1 MQLSFLGSI
10 LHSSEYISSYPSRG
24 RKVAVVG
31 AGCSAHDI
39 AQDLT
44 NKGSR
49 VVLIQRS
56 PTAVVSRETIS
67 RMLSGNFSVLALEI
81 FRSFEP
87 QYMLGRTSSRQRS
100 LTASTLLSLYLLYA
114 LSSLVIIKK
123 SILIGTLRTKERKKV
138 LVSFL
143 SETSGRICLGMV
155 ISFQDPRTASYTVS
169 LFDEVSVF
177 VHQPF
182 FFWFF

>member
-1 MQLSFLGSI
+1 LQLSFLGSI
-10 LHSSEYISSYPSRG
+10 LHSSEYISSCPSRG
-24 RKVAVVG
+24 RKVAIVG

-114 LSSLVIIKK
+114 LSSLVIVKK
-123 SILIGTLRTKERKKV
+123 SILTGTLCTTEKKKFWSHFFQRPQGGFVSAWLSPSRTRGQ
-138 LVSFL
+138 LLTPSRC
-143 SETSGRICLGMV
+143 STR
-155 ISFQDPRTASYTVS
+155 
-169 LFDEVSVF
+169 
-177 VHQPF
+177 
-182 FFWFF
+182 